1 MCVISLYYYDY
12 LQRKID
18 LSRVHL
24 VGISLGAHI
33 SGTCGSLLHGHI
45 GRITGELSPSGAT
58 TVIKYLEMHYV
69 NYFTSQHDFR
79 GNNYVKSRLVM
90 SFI

>member
-1 MCVISLYYYDY
+1 MCVISLYYHDY
-12 LQRKID
+12 IQKKID

-45 GRITGELSPSGAT
+45 GHITGELSPSGAT

-69 NYFTSQHDFR
+69 N
-79 GNNYVKSRLVM
+79 
-90 SFI
+90 

>member
-1 MCVISLYYYDY
+1 MLFFSLLLRLLY
-12 LQRKID
+12 LQSKID

-45 GRITGELSPSGAT
+45 GRITGEVSPLGT
-58 TVIKYLEMHYV
+58 TITARKHLELHYI
-69 NYFTSQHDFR
+69 N
-79 GNNYVKSRLVM
+79 
-90 SFI
+90 

>member
-12 LQRKID
+12 LQSKID

-45 GRITGELSPSGAT
+45 GRITGEVSPSGAT
-58 TVIKYLEMHYV
+58 TVMKYLEMHYV
-69 NYFTSQHDFR
+69 N
-79 GNNYVKSRLVM
+79 
-90 SFI
+90 